1 MKTIIYSGPGPTFKG
16 VVRIPTEVVFQT
28 DWLSSRAEVVA
39 LCDQFKANYQEEPVV
54 SSTQLIRQANW
65 DF

>member
-28 DWLSSRAEVVA
+28 EWIKSRAEVVN
-39 LCDQFKANYQEEPVV
+39 LCNEFKSGYVEPTYVPDQPKRE
-54 SSTQLIRQANW
+54 ANW
-65 DF
+65 DW